1 VASEAVIIDGSQG
14 EGGGQILR
22 TSLALSAAL
31 GIEVKVTNIRA
42 SRPKPGLA
50 AQHLA
55 AARAAAAVC
64 NGRLQGDEIGS
75 GEIHFRPGTPRSGRY
90 RFDIGTAGS
99 AALVCQTILPALAL
113 AEGESVVAVGGGTH
127 NPLAPCFEYLRDVFG
142 VLASAANIR
151 AYFEMKRAGFY
162 PAGGGELHMQVR
174 GVGSRESIAPL
185 QFTSRGELKYIEGLS
200 AASSILPG
208 GIVERQ
214 VTQTLGRL
222 AQASRGA
229 TMQEAVW
236 DSASPGTV
244 VFLRV
249 VYGRT
254 VAGAFAL
261 GARGKAAE
269 RVADE
274 AVDALLAF
282 DGSDGVVDAHAAD
295 QLLTLAALCP
305 FEVRFVTERVTPHLQ
320 TNAEVI
326 RRLTGRDVTIDPQ
339 PGAAGTVIISPE

>member
-1 VASEAVIIDGSQG
+1 MANEAIIIDGSQG

-22 TSLALSAAL
+22 TSLALAAAL

-42 SRPKPGLA
+42 RRPKPGLR

-55 AARAAAAVC
+55 AGRAAAAVC
-64 NGRLQGDEIGS
+64 DGQLEGDEIGS
-75 GEIHFRPGTPRSGRY
+75 GEIHFRPGSPRSGQY

-99 AALVCQTILPALAL
+99 AVLVCQTILPALAL
-113 AEGESVVAVGGGTH
+113 AEGESAVTVSGGTH
-127 NPLAPCFEYLRDVFG
+127 NPFAPCFEYLRDVFG
-142 VLASAANIR
+142 VLASAANIQ
-151 AYFEMKRAGFY
+151 AYFELKRAGFY
-162 PAGGGELHMQVR
+162 PAGGGELHMQVL

-185 QFTSRGELKYIEGLS
+185 QLTSRGELKYIEGLS
-200 AASSILPG
+200 AASNMLPR

-222 AQASRGA
+222 AQASCSA

-244 VFLRV
+244 VFLRA

-261 GARGKAAE
+261 GARGKPAE

-274 AVDALLAF
+274 AVEAMLAF
-282 DGSDGVVDAHAAD
+282 DGSPGVVDAHAGD

-305 FEVRFVTERVTPHLQ
+305 LEGRFVTERLTPHLQ

-326 RRLTGRDVTIDPQ
+326 RRLTGRDVTIEPGA
-339 PGAAGTVIISPE
+339 GAAGIVVIPPE